1 MKCKV
6 ERRHSFLL
14 KCEKYTFN
22 LWAEPRSRPH
32 QIWPRNWQR
41 LFLGLDASGF
51 HSSCCCT
58 DFTQTLQKKFIGKI
72 LNFSRPVW
80 RFMKNGCVYFASPW
94 WSYSWDFCQK
104 AMLQCGRNNWRSKSC
119 GRSRWLLSYLESL
132 SSFQHYLEFVKMRNS
147 RANGTFRHF
156 KPASILGCSR
166 CDSCGGSGG
175 VRPQ

>member
-1 MKCKV
+1 M
-6 ERRHSFLL
+6 SG
-14 KCEKYTFN
+14 
-22 LWAEPRSRPH
+22 AEIEAAPDLAQKLTKTLPRSRR
-32 QIWPRNWQR
+32 IWFP
-41 LFLGLDASGF
+41 FLLLLHGF
-51 HSSCCCT
+51 YT
-58 DFTQTLQKKFIGKI
+58 NFAKKLIEKF
-72 LNFSRPVW
+72 LNFSRPAW
-80 RFMKNGCVYFASPW
+80 RFMKSGCVYFASPW
-94 WSYSWDFCQK
+94 GSYSWDFCQK